1 MPKDLVPMLYAIFHT
16 VYHCLYITVNNSN
29 IYKDRSPL
37 NLGWLI
43 PLFASL
49 RHSVPEHHTNYK
61 GLLVR
66 VREYASPGEALL
78 ILSLVTG
85 RLA

>member
-37 NLGWLI
+37 NLGWAY
-43 PLFASL
+43 P
-49 RHSVPEHHTNYK
+49 
-61 GLLVR
+61 
-66 VREYASPGEALL
+66 L
-78 ILSLVTG
+78 ILHPFAIPYQNTIQTIRGYLYESGSMHLQAK
-85 RLA
+85 LYLSSAW